1 MDFCVLASGS
11 NGNSLYLEAGD
22 TRILLD
28 AGLSGK
34 QLEARLRTQCDRE
47 LRDLTA
53 VLITHEHDDHVKG
66 LVQLAKKCHAPL
78 YMTEGTY
85 AGLPAKA
92 RLDEPDRV
100 VHIRAGESLEIGS
113 VRITPFAV
121 SHDAEEPVAFRFDT
135 DEGSLAVVTDL
146 GYVSDRQR
154 ELLRGCDVYVFETNH
169 DTEMLRAGPYPWH
182 LKRRILG
189 DKGHLSNVD
198 AAYALIDILSEQAT
212 QVYLAH
218 LSGENN
224 LPELAELTVEQIV
237 LDARPELA
245 DRIHLHRTS
254 RQAPCP
260 AMKISRATV

>member
-1 MDFCVLASGS
+1 MYFCVLASGS
-11 NGNSLYLEAGD
+11 NGNSLYLESGD

-28 AGLSGK
+28 AGLSGR
-34 QLEARLRTQCDRE
+34 QLETRLRSQCERE

-66 LVQLAKKCHAPL
+66 LVQLAKKCQAPL

-100 VHIRAGESLEIGS
+100 VHIRAGEPFEVGG

-135 DEGSLAVVTDL
+135 AEGSLAVVTDL

-198 AAYALIDILSEQAT
+198 AAYALIDILSDQPSH
-212 QVYLAH
+212 VYLAH

-245 DRIHLHRTS
+245 ERLRLHRTS
-254 RQAPCP
+254 RQAPCS